1 MVDEERVQ
9 AAPRIVLMGS
19 RRSGKTSMERVVFG
33 KMSPHETLFV
43 ASTSSP
49 TLRMVANSDL
59 AHFAIFDVPGGCEL
73 SELSFNGAQL
83 TPVAVFGRCVVLV
96 YVVDAE
102 ADPYAECARL
112 AEVVASARRVNPRLS
127 LEVFV
132 HKVDGD
138 HFLSEE
144 QKLDCRREIE
154 ACVRAELAEVT
165 RSGEAGDASLS
176 DEAAAEAAAEALRG
190 ASFSLTSIY
199 DHSVF
204 EAFSK
209 VVTKALVPQRA
220 TLRRMLDALVAAC
233 DMEKSFLFDVASKV
247 YVATDSAPVDS
258 ASYELCADAI
268 DVVLDVSAIYA
279 PAKAPA
285 AAGEGGEAPAAGDG
299 SPKPRSNAASI
310 TLSNGM
316 ALVLDE
322 VDHNLALVCLLR
334 NENLEK
340 RGIIDYNLSCFRKAL
355 RRLSALNAKSGA
367 AAAAKASS

>member
-1 MVDEERVQ
+1 
-9 AAPRIVLMGS
+9 PRIVLMGS

-43 ASTSSP
+43 ASTSTP
-49 TLRMVANSDL
+49 TLRLVANSEL
-59 AHFAIFDVPGGCEL
+59 VHFAIFDIPGGCEL
-73 SELSFNGAQL
+73 GELSHHGAAL
-83 TPVAVFGRCVVLV
+83 TPMAVFSRCVVLV

-112 AEVVASARRVNPRLS
+112 AEVVALARRVNPRVG

-144 QKLDCRREIE
+144 QKLGCRREIE
-154 ACVRAELAEVT
+154 ACVRAELAELT
-165 RSGEAGDASLS
+165 RGDARAE
-176 DEAAAEAAAEALRG
+176 DEAADEAA
-190 ASFSLTSIY
+190 SIY

-209 VVTKALVPQRA
+209 VVTKSLVPQRK
-220 TLRRMLDALVAAC
+220 TLQRMLDALVAAC
-233 DMEKSFLFDVASKV
+233 DMEKSFLFDVSSKV

-268 DVVLDVSAIYA
+268 DVVLDVSSIYA
-279 PAKAPA
+279 PAKK
-285 AAGEGGEAPAAGDG
+285 GRDDR
-299 SPKPRSNAASI
+299 KPRSNAASV

-322 VDHNLALVCLLR
+322 VDQNLALVCLLR
-334 NENLEK
+334 SENLEK
-340 RGIIDYNLSCFRKAL
+340 RGLIDYNLSCFRAAL
-355 RRLSALNAKSGA
+355 
-367 AAAAKASS
+367 

>member
-1 MVDEERVQ
+1 MYTDVQRWPSDQSEYDEERVQ

-43 ASTSSP
+43 AST
-49 TLRMVANSDL
+49 
-59 AHFAIFDVPGGCEL
+59 
-73 SELSFNGAQL
+73 
-83 TPVAVFGRCVVLV
+83 RCVVLV

-112 AEVVASARRVNPRLS
+112 AEVVALARRVNPRVG

-144 QKLDCRREIE
+144 QKLGCRREIE
-154 ACVRAELAEVT
+154 ACVRAELAELT
-165 RSGEAGDASLS
+165 RGDARAE
-176 DEAAAEAAAEALRG
+176 DEAADEAASAAASAALQG
-190 ASFSLTSIY
+190 AAFNLTSISGRDEGDSTSIY

-209 VVTKALVPQRA
+209 VVTKSLVPQRK
-220 TLRRMLDALVAAC
+220 TLQRMLDALVAAC
-233 DMEKSFLFDVASKV
+233 DMEKSFLFDVSSKV

-268 DVVLDVSAIYA
+268 DVVLDVSSIYA
-279 PAKAPA
+279 PAKK
-285 AAGEGGEAPAAGDG
+285 GRDDR
-299 SPKPRSNAASI
+299 KPRSNAASV

-322 VDHNLALVCLLR
+322 VDQNLALVCLLR
-334 NENLEK
+334 SENLEK
-340 RGIIDYNLSCFRKAL
+340 RGLIDDNLSCFRAALKRLADLNKKAG
-355 RRLSALNAKSGA
+355 SGLQPA
-367 AAAAKASS
+367 R